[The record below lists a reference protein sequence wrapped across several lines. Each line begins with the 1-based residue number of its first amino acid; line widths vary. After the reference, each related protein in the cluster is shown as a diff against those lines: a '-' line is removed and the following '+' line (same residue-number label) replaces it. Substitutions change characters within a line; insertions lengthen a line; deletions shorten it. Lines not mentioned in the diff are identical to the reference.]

1 MITAKKSETLMK
13 NKEALK
19 SGLITSEQSVILEQ
33 DLDRKIEDEL
43 KKLDMELIMELDQI
57 VSDQQDSLKNA
68 GVPGFVVSNKPNDIQ
83 LQIHILDLISKLGG
97 LE

>member
-1 MITAKKSETLMK
+1 MK

>member
-1 MITAKKSETLMK
+1 MK

-33 DLDRKIEDEL
+33 DLDRRIEDEL

-57 VSDQQDSLKNA
+57 VSDQQGTLQNA
-68 GVPGFVVSNKPNDIQ
+68 GVPGFHVSNKPNDIQ
-83 LQIHILDLISKLGG
+83 LQMHIISVISKLGG
-97 LE
+97 LS